1 MRSMK
6 IMKAFFKIKA
16 LKIPEKNGVNKK
28 NKVITF
34 LRKVYNR
41 CVPPFLF

>member
-16 LKIPEKNGVNKK
+16 LKIPGENGINEKRR
-28 NKVITF
+28 
-34 LRKVYNR
+34 L
-41 CVPPFLF
+41 